1 MKKLLKVMSTFCII
15 GGIVLIFG
23 TEGESYIGEIE
34 FSQIL
39 TQAITGLGI
48 LFLGCGI
55 RKVVS

>member
-15 GGIVLIFG
+15 GG
-23 TEGESYIGEIE
+23 IE